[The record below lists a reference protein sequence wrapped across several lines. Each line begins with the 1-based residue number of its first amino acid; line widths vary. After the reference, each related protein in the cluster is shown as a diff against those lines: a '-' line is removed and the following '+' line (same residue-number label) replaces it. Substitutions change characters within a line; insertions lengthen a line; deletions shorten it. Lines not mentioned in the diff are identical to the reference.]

1 MGADRLRAHQ
11 LGETVMVQAAIL
23 EKLEQLPESLQTE
36 VLHYIEFLAEKY
48 AKDTPTQAPQKK
60 QKAGLLKG
68 KIQIIEDVEKAVE
81 PESEK
86 KKRGGLGILKG
97 KIWMA
102 DDFDQPL
109 EDMKEY
115 M

>member
-1 MGADRLRAHQ
+1 
-11 LGETVMVQAAIL
+11 MVPSAIL

-48 AKDTPTQAPQKK
+48 AKDTATLTPQKDPEASLCK
-60 QKAGLLKG
+60 DKTQV
-68 KIQIIEDVEKAVE
+68 VEGARAIFE
-81 PESEK
+81 PEPEK

-102 DDFDQPL
+102 DDFDESL
-109 EDMKEY
+109 EDLKDY